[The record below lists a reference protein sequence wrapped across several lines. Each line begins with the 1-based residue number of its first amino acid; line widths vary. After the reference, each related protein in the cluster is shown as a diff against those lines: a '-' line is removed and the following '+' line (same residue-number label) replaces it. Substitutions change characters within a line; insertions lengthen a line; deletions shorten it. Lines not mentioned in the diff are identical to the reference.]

1 MSYFNNIQLI
11 KFGQVPD
18 VQQLSGRQTL
28 LRYEIYFRST
38 RPIYGHLQG
47 GLAGLR
53 VKVKQK
59 F

>member
-28 LRYEIYFRST
+28 LR
-38 RPIYGHLQG
+38 L
-47 GLAGLR
+47 
-53 VKVKQK
+53 
-59 F
+59 

>member
-11 KFGQVPD
+11 KFVQVLD
-18 VQQLSGRQTL
+18 IQQLSGRQKL

-47 GLAGLR
+47 GLARLR
-53 VKVKQK
+53 LKDKQK

>member
-1 MSYFNNIQLI
+1 M
-11 KFGQVPD
+11 KFGQVRD
-18 VQQLSGRQTL
+18 IQQLSDRQTL
-28 LRYEIYFRST
+28 LRYEIHFRGT

-47 GLAGLR
+47 GLARLR